1 MCIVYGQKA
10 HVHKISPLKGM
21 LDIRCKMMYEKYLKL
36 LVHVARSKIEVF
48 AYLKGMS
55 MEQNIKGGK
64 KHSYP
69 GLAEVMI

>member
-1 MCIVYGQKA
+1 
-10 HVHKISPLKGM
+10 
-21 LDIRCKMMYEKYLKL
+21 MMYEKYLRL
-36 LVHVARSKIEVF
+36 LVHAARSKIEIV

-69 GLAEVMI
+69 RLAEVII

>member
-1 MCIVYGQKA
+1 
-10 HVHKISPLKGM
+10 
-21 LDIRCKMMYEKYLKL
+21 MYEKYLKL